1 MQQQPS
7 EAIVLAWSRLVRTG
21 QSLLGKVEEE
31 LKRAG
36 YPPLTW
42 YDVLLEL
49 DRVPEGRLLQAVVQS
64 RVMLAQYNLC
74 RLADRLER
82 EGLLERFQC
91 PDDGRSNV
99 LAITERGREMRRR
112 MWPVYADAIS
122 RHLGAQLSEDEAA
135 DLARILGKIGSEPG
149 RT

>member
-21 QSLLGKVEEE
+21 QTLLGKVEEE

-36 YPPLTW
+36 FPPLTW

-49 DRVPEGRLLQAVVQS
+49 DRAPEGRLLQSVVQS

-82 EGLLERFQC
+82 EGLLQRFQC
-91 PDDGRSNV
+91 PDDARSN
-99 LAITERGREMRRR
+99 LLSITDRGRELRRR

-122 RHLGAQLSEDEAA
+122 RYLGAQLGDAEAE
-135 DLARILGKIGSEPG
+135 DLARLLGKLGSEPG
-149 RT
+149 RN